1 MRKKKI
7 AVIFG
12 GCSNEYPVSLQ
23 SAHAIINNIESKTYE
38 TILIGITREG
48 SWFHYLG
55 EVDRILEDTWYKE
68 KRDCIPIVLSPDR
81 KQPGMIEFREGI
93 IKYNKIDAAFPV
105 LHGKNGEDGTVQGLI
120 ELAGMP
126 LIGCNTLSSALCMDK
141 GRAHRLVQAA
151 GIHVPKSVVLSKS
164 YDSTLLKDL
173 TKELSYPLF
182 VKPVKSGS
190 SIGITKV
197 LDKKDLGEAVITAF
211 FHDDEVIIEE
221 NIEGF
226 EVGCAVLGNHELIIG
241 EVDEIELTKGFFDYT
256 EKYTLKSSSIHMPAR
271 IDKET
276 SDMVK
281 ETAAKIYKILGCKG
295 LARVDMFLTPDMQI
309 IFNEVNTMPGFT
321 SHSRYPN
328 MMKGIGLSFKELIT
342 KVIEL
347 GIQV

>member
-23 SAHAIINNIESKTYE
+23 SAHAIINNIESKIYE

-48 SWFHYLG
+48 SWYHYLG
-55 EVDRILEDTWYKE
+55 EVDRILEDTWHIE
-68 KRDCIPIVLSPDR
+68 KRECIPIVLSPNR
-81 KQPGMIEFREGI
+81 KQPGFIEFREGS
-93 IKYNKIDAAFPV
+93 IKHIKIDAAFPV

-120 ELAGMP
+120 ELTGMP
-126 LIGCNTLSSALCMDK
+126 LVGCNTLSSALCMDK

-151 GIHVPKSVVLSKS
+151 GIRVPKSVVLSKL
-164 YDSTLLKDL
+164 YDSTLLQDL
-173 TKELSYPLF
+173 TQELSYPLF

-197 LDKKDLGEAVITAF
+197 FEKKDLYEAVITAF
-211 FHDDEVIIEE
+211 SHDDEVIIEE

-226 EVGCAVLGNHELIIG
+226 EVGCAVLGNQELIIG
-241 EVDEIELTKGFFDYT
+241 EVDEIELAKGFFDFT
-256 EKYTLKSSSIHMPAR
+256 EKYTLKSSFIHMPAR
-271 IDKET
+271 IDKGT
-276 SDMVK
+276 SDLVK

-309 IFNEVNTMPGFT
+309 VFNEVNTMPGFT

-328 MMKGIGLSFKELIT
+328 MMKGIGLSFGELIT

-347 GIQV
+347 GIQI